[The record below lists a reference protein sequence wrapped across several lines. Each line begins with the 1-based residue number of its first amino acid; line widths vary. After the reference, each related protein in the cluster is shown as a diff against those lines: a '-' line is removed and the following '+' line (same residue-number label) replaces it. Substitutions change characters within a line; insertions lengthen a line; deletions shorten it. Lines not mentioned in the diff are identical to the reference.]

1 VIPTPQ
7 SMISVA
13 LSKPN
18 SLPLLSPQ
26 IALGT
31 TIWMLVWWITE
42 CIPLGMTGLLAPFI
56 FVISGILSINQAL
69 PMFSD
74 PIIWIFVSGFILA
87 AAFQKW
93 GLDKRIAYTVALLYK
108 GNNPKM
114 ATFFIA
120 CLPVFLLTMVGS
132 ITASTAIV
140 FPFVI
145 AFMRILN
152 LPVGIGENSGEVN
165 SKANGRHKSD
175 NKNKNAKENH
185 KLKHISNYA
194 EASFLALGQAAT
206 AGAML
211 LLISTVPNLI
221 AKANVEDFVP
231 GKTISFDDWFIIGTP
246 HAIIGLLVS
255 WTIIFLLIKPEF
267 HSRPTTR
274 QQFENSIRKMGKITQ
289 EERVVLSILIAALFL
304 WIVPSL
310 LRSVYGNN
318 ELAID
323 RSAGVFSGIIKIL
336 IKNVPESMPALMII
350 VYCVIKN

>member
-1 VIPTPQ
+1 MTIKSSINNLKENFINSNRKKENIGLVLGPLLFFVIVFLVPTPP
-7 SMISVA
+7 SMISVT
-13 LSKPN
+13 LSRPN

-93 GLDKRIAYTVALLYK
+93 GLDKRIAYTLALLYK

-165 SKANGRHKSD
+165 SKANGRHNSD
-175 NKNKNAKENH
+175 NKK
-185 KLKHISNYA
+185 
-194 EASFLALGQAAT
+194 
-206 AGAML
+206 
-211 LLISTVPNLI
+211 
-221 AKANVEDFVP
+221 
-231 GKTISFDDWFIIGTP
+231 
-246 HAIIGLLVS
+246 
-255 WTIIFLLIKPEF
+255 
-267 HSRPTTR
+267 
-274 QQFENSIRKMGKITQ
+274 
-289 EERVVLSILIAALFL
+289 
-304 WIVPSL
+304 
-310 LRSVYGNN
+310 
-318 ELAID
+318 
-323 RSAGVFSGIIKIL
+323 
-336 IKNVPESMPALMII
+336 
-350 VYCVIKN
+350 